1 MSGAIAD
8 RLLPRPRQVEELPGE
23 FVLDAGTTVVADATA
38 SAVGAWLRAQ
48 LAAATGL
55 PLAGDSANASAA
67 ASTSPSTGGGGAGAI
82 TLAADPSLADEEYR
96 LTVEPDG
103 VRIRG
108 GSAAALAHGAQAF
121 LQLLPPAV
129 YRRGALD
136 GVRWS
141 APACRIEDRPAFRWR
156 GLMLDV
162 ARHFLPKH
170 DILRFVDLLAMH
182 RMNVLHLHLTDD
194 QGWRM
199 EIRRYPR
206 LTEIGAWRRESQ
218 VGFGPDAPTDGRP
231 HGGFYTQDDLREIVA
246 YAGARGITVIP
257 EIESPGHVQAAI
269 AAYPE
274 LGVAGGDEP
283 REVWTRYGIS
293 RNVLNLEESTVEFFR
308 NVLDE
313 VVEVFPSTYIG
324 IGGDECRKDQ
334 WRADPRTQERLREIG
349 AATEEEGQSWFVRRI
364 DEHLTALGRR
374 SYGWDEILEGGLAP
388 GATVASWRGETGA
401 VAAAR
406 QGHDVV
412 FCPDRVLY
420 FNYRQSESMDE
431 PIPLVTVTTVRDVY
445 ELDPVPAELTAEQR
459 AHVLGAQ
466 ANLWTEYIDQPRGLD
481 YFAFPRLAAL
491 AEALWTADEAGE
503 RSWEAF
509 APRLEAHLARLDAVG
524 VEYRHA
530 EGPLP
535 WQQRP
540 GVPGAPRDRAD
551 RAAEVAALTATIAS

>member
-1 MSGAIAD
+1 MSGALVD
-8 RLLPRPRQVEELPGE
+8 RLLPCPASVEEHPGD
-23 FVLDAGTTVVADATA
+23 FVLGTGTCVVADEAGA
-38 SAVGAWLRAQ
+38 PIAAWLRAQ

-55 PLAGDSANASAA
+55 PLADQ
-67 ASTSPSTGGGGAGAI
+67 TGGEGVGAI
-82 TLAADPSLADEEYR
+82 TLAADPALAEEEYR
-96 LTVEPDG
+96 LDVKSSG
-103 VRIRG
+103 VGIRA
-108 GSAAALAHGAQAF
+108 GSAAGLAHGAQTF
-121 LQLLPPAV
+121 LQLLPSAV

-136 GVRWS
+136 DIRWA
-141 APACRIEDRPAFRWR
+141 APACLIEDRPAFRWR
-156 GLMLDV
+156 GMMLDV

-199 EIRRYPR
+199 EIHRYPR
-206 LTEIGAWRRESQ
+206 LTEVGAWRRESQ
-218 VGFGPDAPTDGRP
+218 VGFGPDAPADGRP

-246 YAGARGITVIP
+246 YAAARGIAVIP

-313 VVEVFPSTYIG
+313 VVDVFPSVYIG

-349 AATEEEGQSWFVRRI
+349 AASEEEGQSWFVRRI
-364 DEHLTALGRR
+364 DEHLTARGRR

-406 QGHDVV
+406 HGHDVV

-420 FNYRQSESMDE
+420 FNYRQSESPEE

-445 ELDPVPAELTAEQR
+445 ELDPVPSGLTPQQR
-459 AHVLGAQ
+459 RHVLGAQ

-491 AEALWTADEAGE
+491 AEALWTADAAGE
-503 RSWEAF
+503 RSWDAF
-509 APRLEAHLARLDAVG
+509 APRLDAHLERLDAVG
-524 VEYRHA
+524 VEYRRA
-530 EGPLP
+530 DGPMP

-540 GVPGAPRDRAD
+540 GIPGAPRDRAD
-551 RAAEVAALTATIAS
+551 REAELADLTATIAS

>member
-1 MSGAIAD
+1 MTGMLDGAIVD
-8 RLLPRPRQVEELPGE
+8 RLLPRPLRVDERPGE
-23 FVLDAGTTVVADATA
+23 FVLDDGTGVVADATA
-38 SAVGAWLRAQ
+38 APVAAWLRAQ

-55 PLAGDSANASAA
+55 PLAGGA
-67 ASTSPSTGGGGAGAI
+67 GAGAI
-82 TLAADPSLADEEYR
+82 TLAADPSLAEEEYR
-96 LTVEPDG
+96 LAVEPDG
-103 VRIRG
+103 VRIDG
-108 GSAAALAHGAQAF
+108 GSAAALAHGAQTF

-136 GVRWS
+136 GVRWA
-141 APACRIEDRPAFRWR
+141 APACRIADRPAFRWR

-170 DILRFVDLLAMH
+170 DILRMVDLLAMH

-206 LTEIGAWRRESQ
+206 LTEVGAWRSESP
-218 VGFGPDAPTDGRP
+218 VGFGPDALTDGRP

-274 LGVAGGDEP
+274 LGVASGDEP

-293 RNVLNLEESTVEFFR
+293 GNVLNLEESTVAFFR

-313 VVEVFPSTYIG
+313 VVDVFPSVFIG
-324 IGGDECRKDQ
+324 IGGDECRKEQ
-334 WRADPRTQERLREIG
+334 WRDDPRTQQRLREIG
-349 AATEEEGQSWFVRRI
+349 ASSEEEGQSWFVRRL
-364 DEHLTALGRR
+364 DAHLSARGRR
-374 SYGWDEILEGGLAP
+374 AYGWDEILEGGLAP

-401 VAAAR
+401 VVAAR

-412 FCPDRVLY
+412 LCPDRVLY
-420 FNYRQSESMDE
+420 FNYRQSEMPEE

-445 ELDPVPAELTAEQR
+445 EFDPVPAELTAAQR

-481 YFAFPRLAAL
+481 YYAFPRLAAL

-503 RSWEAF
+503 RSWGEF
-509 APRLEAHLARLDAVG
+509 VPRLEAHLARLDAVG
-524 VEYRHA
+524 VEYRRA
-530 EGPLP
+530 DGPLP

-540 GVPGAPRDRAD
+540 GIPGAPRDRAD
-551 RAAEVAALTATIAS
+551 RAAELAELTAPITP

>member
-1 MSGAIAD
+1 MTAARTPVAD
-8 RLLPRPRQVEELPGE
+8 RLLPRPLRAEDRPGE
-23 FVLDAGTTVVADATA
+23 FVLDERTVVVADVAGAPIA
-38 SAVGAWLRAQ
+38 SWLRAQ

-55 PLAGDSANASAA
+55 PVAGAPEAVDPV
-67 ASTSPSTGGGGAGAI
+67 TTDGGGVRAI
-82 TLAADPSLADEEYR
+82 ALAVDAALAAEEYR
-96 LTVEPDG
+96 LAVEPTG
-103 VRIRG
+103 VRIQG
-108 GSAAALAHGAQAF
+108 GSAAAVSHGAQSF

-129 YRRGALD
+129 YRRGVVP
-136 GVRWS
+136 GTRWA
-141 APACRIEDRPAFRWR
+141 APACIVEDSPAFAWR

-170 DILRFVDLLAMH
+170 DVLRFVDLLAMH
-182 RMNVLHLHLTDD
+182 RMSVLHLHLTDD

-218 VGFGPDAPTDGRP
+218 VGFGPDAPADGRP
-231 HGGFYTQDDLREIVA
+231 HGGCYTQDDLREIVA
-246 YAGARGITVIP
+246 YAAARGITVIP

-293 RNVLNLEESTVEFFR
+293 RNVLNLEESTVAFFR

-313 VVEVFPSTYIG
+313 VVDVFPSEYIG

-364 DEHLTALGRR
+364 DEHLTSRGRR

-412 FCPDRVLY
+412 LCPDRVLY
-420 FNYRQSESMDE
+420 FNYRQSDSPEE
-431 PIPLVTVTTVRDVY
+431 PIPLVTVTTVRDVF
-445 ELDPVPAELTAEQR
+445 ELDPVPAELTDDQR
-459 AHVLGAQ
+459 ARVLGAQ
-466 ANLWTEYIDQPRGLD
+466 ANVWTEYIDQPRGLD

-491 AEALWTADEAGE
+491 AEALWSADRSGE
-503 RSWEAF
+503 RSWEEF
-509 APRLEAHLARLDAVG
+509 APRLDAHLARLDAAG
-524 VEYRHA
+524 VEYRRA
-530 EGPLP
+530 DGPLP

-540 GVPGAPRDRAD
+540 GIPGAPRDRAD
-551 RAAEVAALTATIAS
+551 REAELADLTATIVS

>member
-1 MSGAIAD
+1 MTASLAD
-8 RLLPRPRQVEELPGE
+8 RLLPRPRRVEELPGE
-23 FVLDAGTTVVADATA
+23 FVLDDATAVDADATGA
-38 SAVGAWLRAQ
+38 PVAAWLRAQ

-55 PLAGDSANASAA
+55 PMAGVSI
-67 ASTSPSTGGGGAGAI
+67 GGGGADAI
-82 TLAADPSLADEEYR
+82 TLAADPTLAEEEYR
-96 LTVEPDG
+96 LTVQPDG
-103 VRIRG
+103 VRVLG
-108 GSAAALAHGAQAF
+108 GSAAALAHGAHAF
-121 LQLLPPAV
+121 LQLLPAAV
-129 YRRGALD
+129 HRRGALD
-136 GVRWS
+136 GVRWA
-141 APACRIEDRPAFRWR
+141 APACRVEDRPAFRWR

-206 LTEIGAWRRESQ
+206 LTEVGAWRRESQ
-218 VGFGPDAPTDGRP
+218 VGFGPEAPTDGRP
-231 HGGFYTQDDLREIVA
+231 HGGFYTQDDLREIVS
-246 YAGARGITVIP
+246 YASARGIIVVP
-257 EIESPGHVQAAI
+257 EIEAPGHVQAAI

-293 RNVLNLEESTVEFFR
+293 RNVLNLEESTVAFFR
-308 NVLDE
+308 DVLDE
-313 VVEVFPSTYIG
+313 VVEVFPSPYIG

-334 WRADPRTQERLREIG
+334 WRTDPRTQERLREIG
-349 AATEEEGQSWFVRRI
+349 AATEEEGQSWFVRQI
-364 DEHLTALGRR
+364 DEHLTARGRR

-420 FNYRQSESMDE
+420 FNYRQSESPEE

-459 AHVLGAQ
+459 LHVLGAQ

-491 AEALWTADEAGE
+491 AEALWTADAAGE

-509 APRLEAHLARLDAVG
+509 ELRLAAHLARLDAVG
-524 VEYRHA
+524 VEYRHPG
-530 EGPLP
+530 GPLP

-540 GVPGAPRDRAD
+540 GIPGAPRDRAD

>member
-1 MSGAIAD
+1 MTGAIAD
-8 RLLPRPRQVEELPGE
+8 RLLPRPRQVEERAGE
-23 FVLDAGTTVVADATA
+23 FVLGAGTGVEADADGAAVA
-38 SAVGAWLRAQ
+38 SWLRAQ

-55 PLAGDSANASAA
+55 PLAG
-67 ASTSPSTGGGGAGAI
+67 GGGARSGAGAGTADGAGTGAI
-82 TLAADPSLADEEYR
+82 ELAVDAALAGEEYR
-96 LTVEPDG
+96 LEVDPTG
-103 VRIRG
+103 VRIHA
-108 GSAAALAHGAQAF
+108 GSPGALAFGAQAF

-129 YRRGALD
+129 YRRGVVGAA
-136 GVRWS
+136 RWA
-141 APACRIEDRPAFRWR
+141 APACVIHDRPEFRWR

-199 EIRRYPR
+199 QIRRYPR

-246 YAGARGITVIP
+246 YADARGITVVP

-293 RNVLNLEESTVEFFR
+293 RNVLNLEEATVEFFR

-313 VVEVFPSTYIG
+313 VVEIFPSSFIG

-334 WRADPRTQERLREIG
+334 WSADPRTQERLREIG
-349 AATEEEGQSWFVRRI
+349 AASEEEGQSWFVRQL
-364 DEHLTALGRR
+364 DDHLTARGRR
-374 SYGWDEILEGGLAP
+374 LYGWDEILEGGLAS

-420 FNYRQSESMDE
+420 FNYRQSESPEE

-445 ELDPVPAELTAEQR
+445 ELDPVPAELTSEQR
-459 AHVLGAQ
+459 GHVLGAQ

-491 AEALWTADEAGE
+491 AEALWTADAAGP
-503 RSWEAF
+503 RSWDEF
-509 APRLEAHLARLDAVG
+509 EPRLDAHLARLDAVG

-530 EGPLP
+530 AGPLP
-535 WQQRP
+535 WQRRP
-540 GVPGAPRDRAD
+540 GIPGAPRDRAD